1 MDGVDLLPLG
11 RKRLNAKSRSDSRTG
26 HVCVHDGGALLFA
39 DFTDYAHGRIIII
52 HISFTHVHM
61 TPSSRLRVCVWSF
74 PRIDFAVHV
83 RVCAFPRSCS
93 EMMTAINIAC
103 ASAPIATS
111 KLQFGNGVY
120 LGVQICQGACPNAHA
135 SAIRRS
141 GIVPMLIAR
150 FPHSIVC
157 NV

>member
-1 MDGVDLLPLG
+1 MLPLG
-11 RKRLNAKSRSDSRTG
+11 RKRLNAKSRSDSRTD

-52 HISFTHVHM
+52 RIKITHVQI
-61 TPSSRLRVCVWSF
+61 TTTSGLRVCASSF
-74 PRIDFAVHV
+74 PRTGLVVYV
-83 RVCAFPRSCS
+83 RGCAFPRSCG